1 MTDAEFLELELK
13 KYDDEDKKLDLLL
26 EEKHMGELAT
36 LIRRRN
42 STFINSYNI
51 AKAIQMI
58 SREYM
63 NETAE
68 CNDELFNICSTDRI
82 FDNMCI
88 AIEFLGEEWIPPYD
102 LTKELIEAH
111 KIFYVFSKS
120 KTPDIFVEHKDD
132 DSDDENTDDE
142 LDKYLI
148 KFEMAE
154 KKEKNLPFNGYVK
167 SEICWGKNNIKRFTN
182 FP

>member
-1 MTDAEFLELELK
+1 MTDAQFLELELK
-13 KYDDEDKKLDLLL
+13 KYDEEKTLDLLL

-58 SREYM
+58 SRAYL
-63 NETAE
+63 
-68 CNDELFNICSTDRI
+68 NDGDEWQGELGELCSTRRI
-82 FDNMCI
+82 FDNRCI
-88 AIEFLGEEWIPPYD
+88 ATEAMGKEWIPPYD

-120 KTPDIFVEHKDD
+120 KTPDIFFAHTDRL
-132 DSDDENTDDE
+132 SDDESTDDE
-142 LDKYLI
+142 LDTYLNR
-148 KFEMAE
+148 FE
-154 KKEKNLPFNGYVK
+154 KSLKEEENLPFSEYVK
-167 SEICWGKNNIKRFTN
+167 SEMCWGKNNIKRFTN